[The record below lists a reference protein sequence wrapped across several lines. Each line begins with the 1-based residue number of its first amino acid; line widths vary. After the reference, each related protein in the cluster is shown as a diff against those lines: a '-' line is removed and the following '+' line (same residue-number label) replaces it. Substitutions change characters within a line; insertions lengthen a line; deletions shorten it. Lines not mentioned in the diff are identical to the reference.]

1 MGSENNPTC
10 FGQLCIFSLAVIKSR
25 QTFFNILFRES
36 VHKRHPTDG
45 FALPAAR
52 PVLIQGYNTKPEKLT
67 LNKLSYSEVILVY
80 EKFNFLTLKLRLCNY
95 GAVCPPF

>member
-1 MGSENNPTC
+1 MGNENNPTF

-45 FALPAAR
+45 FALPAAS
-52 PVLIQGYNTKPEKLT
+52 PVLIQDYNTKPDKLT
-67 LNKLSYSEVILVY
+67 LNKLAYSEVILVY
-80 EKFNFLTLKLRLCNY
+80 
-95 GAVCPPF
+95 

>member
-1 MGSENNPTC
+1 MGNENNPTF

-36 VHKRHPTDG
+36 VHKRHPSDD

-52 PVLIQGYNTKPEKLT
+52 LVLTRGYNTKPEKLT
-67 LNKLSYSEVILVY
+67 FNKLAYSEVILVY
-80 EKFNFLTLKLRLCNY
+80 
-95 GAVCPPF
+95 